1 VERFIGYRP
10 HPPDQY
16 YRLGAANPPE
26 QAQYEGV
33 VFSDGTVVV
42 RWLTEHASHS
52 IWNDFETFY
61 RIHGHPE
68 YGTVITWLD
77 TPEPI
82 HSSSPQPERQA
93 QRRRVPD
100 RSDTFA
106 VNDNCTRA

>member
-1 VERFIGYRP
+1 MERFIGYRP

-77 TPEPI
+77 ASDAGHPPCSRED
-82 HSSSPQPERQA
+82 HQA
-93 QRRRVPD
+93 QRRRLPEQ
-100 RSDTFA
+100 SGTFA
-106 VNDNCTRA
+106 VSENCARA